1 MLYFLKQILKKN
13 YFIYFI
19 SRFLYE
25 KIFIFNYT
33 RLINFIKFII
43 NYKRNKIFKSHPKE
57 MNKII
62 LYNKEF
68 FYPKYSIS
76 YEEFF
81 KNFELKTPLNT
92 EYNLIAKELFEKE
105 IECVLDVGANI
116 GYQSSF
122 YNKFFGNKIKIH
134 CFEPH
139 PISYF
144 FLEKNLSS
152 FDNIRL
158 YNFAL
163 GNENKEDYMSIP
175 NHEVQRLSNLGV
187 MSIGQHS
194 NNLKTKILIKKLD
207 LLPVSFQQFKAIYIK
222 IDVEGY
228 EDNVLKGMFNF
239 LNSNLH
245 LYLKIEINKNFNNV
259 AKITSTINFIEKL
272 NFKFFIIKNGKF
284 INYNKWQIIKFLIYR
299 NAEIFCKKSS
309 ISTRSSTKN
318 FKNH

>member
-13 YFIYFI
+13 YFTYFI

-25 KIFIFNYT
+25 KIFIFYYE
-33 RLINFIKFII
+33 RLMNFIEFLI

-68 FYPKYSIS
+68 FYPKYSTT
-76 YEEFF
+76 YNKFL
-81 KNFELKTPLNT
+81 KNFEGETLLNT
-92 EYNLIAKELFEKE
+92 EYNLTAKEFFEKE
-105 IECVLDVGANI
+105 IECILDVGANI

>member
-25 KIFIFNYT
+25 KIFMFCY
-33 RLINFIKFII
+33 RSLINCNKFLI
-43 NYKRNKIFKSHPKE
+43 NYKKNKYFKSHAKE
-57 MNKII
+57 VKKII

-68 FYPKYSIS
+68 FYPKYSIV
-76 YEEFF
+76 YEEYF
-81 KNFELKTPLNT
+81 KNFEAKTTLNK
-92 EYNLIAKELFEKE
+92 EYNLIAKEFFEKE
-105 IECVLDVGANI
+105 IECILDVGANL

-122 YNKFFGNKIKIH
+122 YNKFFGNKIQIH
-134 CFEPH
+134 SFEPH
-139 PISYF
+139 PIIYY

-152 FDNIRL
+152 FDNIKL

-175 NHEVQRLSNLGV
+175 NYEIHRLSNLGV

-194 NNLKTKILIKKLD
+194 NNFKTKILIKKLD
-207 LLPVSFQQFKAIYIK
+207 LLPISFQQFKAIYIK

-228 EDNVLKGMFNF
+228 EENVLKGMSNF

-259 AKITSTINFIEKL
+259 AKINSTINFIEKL
-272 NFKFFIIKNGKF
+272 NFKFFIVKNGKF
-284 INYNKWQIIKFLIYR
+284 INYSKSQIIKHLIYR
-299 NAEIFCKKSS
+299 NEDIFCKNNK
-309 ISTRSSTKN
+309 TN
-318 FKNH
+318 F

>member
-19 SRFLYE
+19 SLFLYQ
-25 KIFIFNYT
+25 KIFRFCCESLLGY
-33 RLINFIKFII
+33 IKYLI
-43 NYKRNKIFKSHPKE
+43 NYKKNKIFKSHTKE
-57 MNKII
+57 IKKII

-68 FYPKYSIS
+68 FYPKYSTY
-76 YEEFF
+76 YEKFF
-81 KNFELKTPLNT
+81 KNFEEKKILNT
-92 EYNLIAKELFEKE
+92 EYNLIAKEFFEKE
-105 IECVLDVGANI
+105 IECILDVGANL

-134 CFEPH
+134 SFEPH
-139 PISYF
+139 PISYY

-152 FDNIRL
+152 FDNIKL

-175 NHEVQRLSNLGV
+175 IYESHRLSNLGA

-194 NNLKTKILIKKLD
+194 NNLKAKILIKKLD
-207 LLPVSFQQFKAIYIK
+207 LLPISFHQFKAIYIK

-228 EDNVLKGMFNF
+228 EENVLKGMSNF

-245 LYLKIEINKNFNNV
+245 LYLKIEISRNFNNV
-259 AKITSTINFIEKL
+259 KKIIFIINFMEKF

-284 INYNKWQIIKFLIYR
+284 INYSKSQVTKFLIYR
-299 NAEIFCKKSS
+299 NADLFCRKWPS
-309 ISTRSSTKN
+309 
-318 FKNH
+318 

>member
-25 KIFIFNYT
+25 KIFMFCY
-33 RLINFIKFII
+33 RSLINCNEFLI
-43 NYKRNKIFKSHPKE
+43 NYKKNKYFKSHAKE
-57 MNKII
+57 VKKII

-68 FYPKYSIS
+68 FYPKYSIV
-76 YEEFF
+76 YEEYF
-81 KNFELKTPLNT
+81 KNFEAKTTLNK
-92 EYNLIAKELFEKE
+92 EYNLIAKEFFEKE
-105 IECVLDVGANI
+105 IECILDVGANI

-122 YNKFFGNKIKIH
+122 YNKFFGNKIQIH
-134 CFEPH
+134 SFEPH
-139 PISYF
+139 PIIYY

-152 FDNIRL
+152 FDNIKL

-175 NHEVQRLSNLGV
+175 NYEIHRLSNLGV

-194 NNLKTKILIKKLD
+194 NNFKTKILIKKLD
-207 LLPVSFQQFKAIYIK
+207 LLPISFQQFKAIYIK

-228 EDNVLKGMFNF
+228 EENVLKGMSNF

-259 AKITSTINFIEKL
+259 AKINSTINFIEKL
-272 NFKFFIIKNGKF
+272 NFKFFIVKNGKF
-284 INYNKWQIIKFLIYR
+284 INYSKSQIIKHLIYR
-299 NAEIFCKKSS
+299 NEDIFCKNNK
-309 ISTRSSTKN
+309 TN
-318 FKNH
+318 F

>member
-19 SRFLYE
+19 CLFLYQKVFKFCYSRLE
-25 KIFIFNYT
+25 NY
-33 RLINFIKFII
+33 IKSLI
-43 NYKRNKIFKSHPKE
+43 NYKKNKIFKSHIKE
-57 MNKII
+57 EEKTI

-68 FYPKYSIS
+68 FYPKYSIF
-76 YEEFF
+76 YEEYF
-81 KNFELKTPLNT
+81 KNFEAKTTLNT
-92 EYNLIAKELFEKE
+92 EYNLIAKEFFEKE
-105 IECVLDVGANI
+105 IECILDVGANI

-122 YNKFFGNKIKIH
+122 YNKFFGNKIQIH
-134 CFEPH
+134 SFEPH
-139 PISYF
+139 PIIYY

-152 FDNIRL
+152 FDNIKL

-175 NHEVQRLSNLGV
+175 NYEIHRLSNLGV

-194 NNLKTKILIKKLD
+194 NNFKTKILIKKLD
-207 LLPVSFQQFKAIYIK
+207 LLPISFQQFKAIYIK

-228 EDNVLKGMFNF
+228 EENVLKGMSNF

-259 AKITSTINFIEKL
+259 AKINSTINFIEKL
-272 NFKFFIIKNGKF
+272 NFKFFTVKNGKF
-284 INYNKWQIIKFLIYR
+284 INYSKSQIIKHLIYR
-299 NAEIFCKKSS
+299 NEDIFCKNNK
-309 ISTRSSTKN
+309 TN
-318 FKNH
+318 F

>member
-1 MLYFLKQILKKN
+1 MFYWLKQKLKKN

-19 SRFLYE
+19 SLFLYQ
-25 KIFIFNYT
+25 KIFMFCYYRLVNY
-33 RLINFIKFII
+33 IKFLI

-76 YEEFF
+76 YNKFL
-81 KNFELKTPLNT
+81 KNFEGETSLNT
-92 EYNLIAKELFEKE
+92 QYNLTAKEFFEKE
-105 IECVLDVGANI
+105 IECILDVGANI
-116 GYQSSF
+116 GYYSLF
-122 YNKFFGNKIKIH
+122 CNEFFSDKIKIH

-139 PISYF
+139 PVSYY
-144 FLEKNLSS
+144 FLKKNLSS
-152 FDNIRL
+152 FDNIKL

-163 GNENKEDYMSIP
+163 GSENKEDYISVPSDKTHI
-175 NHEVQRLSNLGV
+175 LSNLGV

-194 NNLKTKILIKKLD
+194 NNFKTKILIKKLD
-207 LLPVSFQQFKAIYIK
+207 LLPISFQQFKAIYIK

-228 EDNVLKGMFNF
+228 EDNVLKGMSNF

-245 LYLKIEINKNFNNV
+245 LYLKIEINRNFNNV
-259 AKITSTINFIEKL
+259 AKINSTISFIEKL

-284 INYNKWQIIKFLIYR
+284 INYNKSQIIKYLIYR
-299 NAEIFCKKSS
+299 NEDIFCK
-309 ISTRSSTKN
+309 R
-318 FKNH
+318 

>member
-76 YEEFF
+76 YEEYF
-81 KNFELKTPLNT
+81 KNFEAKTTLNK
-92 EYNLIAKELFEKE
+92 EYNLIAKEFFEKE
-105 IECVLDVGANI
+105 IECILDVGANI

-122 YNKFFGNKIKIH
+122 YNKFFGNKIQIH
-134 CFEPH
+134 SFEPH
-139 PISYF
+139 PIIYY

-152 FDNIRL
+152 FDNIKL

-175 NHEVQRLSNLGV
+175 NSDIHRLSSLGV

-194 NNLKTKILIKKLD
+194 NNFKTKILIKKFD
-207 LLPVSFQQFKAIYIK
+207 LLPISFQQFKAIYIK

-228 EDNVLKGMFNF
+228 EDNVLKGMSNF

-245 LYLKIEINKNFNNV
+245 FYLKIEILRDYNNA
-259 AKITSTINFIEKL
+259 AKIISMINFIEKL
-272 NFKFFIIKNGKF
+272 NFKFFIIENGKF
-284 INYNKWQIIKFLIYR
+284 INYNKLQIIKFLIYR
-299 NAEIFCKKSS
+299 NTEIFCKNPS

>member
-25 KIFIFNYT
+25 KIFMFCYK
-33 RLINFIKFII
+33 RLINCNKFLI
-43 NYKRNKIFKSHPKE
+43 NYKKNKYFKSHAKE
-57 MNKII
+57 VKKII

-68 FYPKYSIS
+68 FYPKYSIF
-76 YEEFF
+76 YEEYF
-81 KNFELKTPLNT
+81 KNFEAKTTLNT
-92 EYNLIAKELFEKE
+92 EYNLIAKEFFEKE
-105 IECVLDVGANI
+105 IECILDVGANI

-122 YNKFFGNKIKIH
+122 YNKFFGNKIQIH
-134 CFEPH
+134 SFEPH
-139 PISYF
+139 PIIYY

-152 FDNIRL
+152 FDNIKL

-163 GNENKEDYMSIP
+163 GNENKKDYMSIP
-175 NHEVQRLSNLGV
+175 NNETHRLSSLGT

-194 NNLKTKILIKKLD
+194 NNFKTKILIKKLD
-207 LLPVSFQQFKAIYIK
+207 LLPISFQQFKAIYIK

-228 EDNVLKGMFNF
+228 EDNVLKGMPNF

-245 LYLKIEINKNFNNV
+245 LYLKIEINRNFNNV
-259 AKITSTINFIEKL
+259 AKINSTISFIEKL

-284 INYNKWQIIKFLIYR
+284 INYSKSQIIKHLIYR
-299 NAEIFCKKSS
+299 NEDIFCK
-309 ISTRSSTKN
+309 N
-318 FKNH
+318 

>member
-25 KIFIFNYT
+25 KIFIFYYE
-33 RLINFIKFII
+33 RLMNFIEFLI

-68 FYPKYSIS
+68 FYPKYSIY
-76 YEEFF
+76 YEKFL
-81 KNFELKTPLNT
+81 KNLETKKPLNT
-92 EYNLIAKELFEKE
+92 EYNLIAKEFFEKE
-105 IECVLDVGANI
+105 IECILDVGANI

-134 CFEPH
+134 SFEPH
-139 PISYF
+139 PISYY

-175 NHEVQRLSNLGV
+175 GYESHRLSNLGT
-187 MSIGQHS
+187 MSIGQNS
-194 NNLKTKILIKKLD
+194 NNLKAKILIKKFDSLTIS
-207 LLPVSFQQFKAIYIK
+207 LEQFKSIYIK

-228 EDNVLKGMFNF
+228 EDNVLKGMLNF
-239 LNSNLH
+239 LHNDIN
-245 LYLKIEINKNFNNV
+245 LYLKIEINKDFHNV
-259 AKITSTINFIEKL
+259 AKIISIINFIEKL
-272 NFKFFIIKNGKF
+272 NYKFFTIKNGKF
-284 INYNKWQIIKFLIYR
+284 INYNKSQILKFLIYR
-299 NAEIFCKKSS
+299 NADLFCK
-309 ISTRSSTKN
+309 N
-318 FKNH
+318 

>member
-25 KIFIFNYT
+25 KIFMFCY
-33 RLINFIKFII
+33 RSLINCNEFLI
-43 NYKRNKIFKSHPKE
+43 NYKKNKYFKSHAKE
-57 MNKII
+57 VKKII

-68 FYPKYSIS
+68 FYPKYSIV
-76 YEEFF
+76 YEEYF
-81 KNFELKTPLNT
+81 KNFEAKTTLNK
-92 EYNLIAKELFEKE
+92 EYNLIAKEFFEKE
-105 IECVLDVGANI
+105 IECILDVGANI

-122 YNKFFGNKIKIH
+122 YNKFFGNKIQIH
-134 CFEPH
+134 SFEPH
-139 PISYF
+139 PIIYY

-152 FDNIRL
+152 FDNIKL

-175 NHEVQRLSNLGV
+175 NYEIHRLSNLGV

-194 NNLKTKILIKKLD
+194 NNFKTKILIKKFD
-207 LLPVSFQQFKAIYIK
+207 LLPISFQQFKAIYIK

-228 EDNVLKGMFNF
+228 EDNVLKGMSNF

-245 LYLKIEINKNFNNV
+245 LYLKIEISRNFNNV
-259 AKITSTINFIEKL
+259 KKIIFIINFMEKF

-284 INYNKWQIIKFLIYR
+284 INYSKSQVTKFLIYR
-299 NAEIFCKKSS
+299 NADLFCRKWPS
-309 ISTRSSTKN
+309 
-318 FKNH
+318 

>member
-19 SRFLYE
+19 SLFLYQ
-25 KIFIFNYT
+25 KVFMFCYSRLANY
-33 RLINFIKFII
+33 IKFLI

-57 MNKII
+57 ANKII
-62 LYNKEF
+62 LHNKEF
-68 FYPKYSIS
+68 FYPKYSLC
-76 YEEFF
+76 YEKFL
-81 KNFELKTPLNT
+81 KNLEAKTPLNT
-92 EYNLIAKELFEKE
+92 EYNLIAKEFFEKE
-105 IECVLDVGANI
+105 IECILDVGANI

-139 PISYF
+139 PISYY

-152 FDNIRL
+152 FDNIKL

-163 GNENKEDYMSIP
+163 GNENKEDYMAIP
-175 NHEVQRLSNLGV
+175 DHEAHRLSNLGL
-187 MSIGQHS
+187 MSIGQNS

-228 EDNVLKGMFNF
+228 EYNVLKGMSNF
-239 LNSNLH
+239 LNNNTH
-245 LYLKIEINKNFNNV
+245 LYLKIEINRNFNNV
-259 AKITSTINFIEKL
+259 TKINSIINFIEKL
-272 NFKFFIIKNGKF
+272 NFKFFIMKNGKF
-284 INYNKWQIIKFLIYR
+284 INYNKSQIIKHLIYR
-299 NAEIFCKKSS
+299 NEDIFCK
-309 ISTRSSTKN
+309 N
-318 FKNH
+318 